1 MTVAISHPLPGVVQ
15 ALLDRP
21 AARNAI
27 NLDMVR
33 RLAEVMKDPQA
44 RVIVIGSTSP
54 EALSSGADIKL
65 DDAERAEVS
74 RELYRLYEMMRT
86 TDAII
91 VVALSGH
98 AVGGGAQLVVAAD
111 FTVASP
117 GATIRFRGPGHGL
130 AVGAWAL
137 PGLVGRGRAID
148 LTLGMRSVDALEAL
162 EIGLI
167 QRIEDSPLPY
177 ALTFAE
183 EISAL
188 SPSAVAAVKRISG
201 IADPLEALKAEREH
215 NDRWDGSI
223 PAKHGDDS
231 NLPR

>member
-27 NLDMVR
+27 NLEMVR
-33 RLAEVMKDPQA
+33 SLAEVMNDPQA
-44 RVIVIGSTSP
+44 RVIVLGSTSP
-54 EALSSGADIKL
+54 EALSSGADLKL
-65 DDAERAEVS
+65 ADAERAEVS
-74 RELYRLYEMMRT
+74 RDLYRLYETMRT

-91 VVALSGH
+91 LVALSGH
-98 AVGGGAQLVVAAD
+98 AVGGGAQLIVAAD

-117 GATIRFRGPGHGL
+117 GAIIRFRGPGHGL

-148 LTLGMRSVDALEAL
+148 LTLGMRSVDAQEAL

-167 QRIEDSPLPY
+167 QRIKDPPLPY

-183 EISAL
+183 DISGL

-201 IADPLEALKAEREH
+201 IADSLEALKTEREH
-215 NDRWDGSI
+215 NDPWDGAI
-223 PAKHGDDS
+223 PVEQADDS
-231 NLPR
+231 DLPR

>member
-1 MTVAISHPLPGVVQ
+1 MTVAISHPSPGVAQ

-27 NLDMVR
+27 DLEMVR
-33 RLAEVMKDPQA
+33 RLTEVVGDPGS
-44 RVIVIGSTSP
+44 RVIVLGSTSP
-54 EALSSGADIKL
+54 EALSSGADLKL
-65 DDAERAEVS
+65 PDAERAEVS

-86 TDAII
+86 TEAVIL
-91 VVALSGH
+91 VALSGH

-117 GATIRFRGPGHGL
+117 GASIRFRGPGHGL

-148 LTLGMRSVDALEAL
+148 LTLGMRPVDAHEAL
-162 EIGLI
+162 AIGLI
-167 QRIEDSPLPY
+167 QRIEDPPLPY
-177 ALTFAE
+177 ALAFAE
-183 EISAL
+183 EIIGL
-188 SPSAVAAVKRISG
+188 SPSAVAAVKRISNIG
-201 IADPLEALKAEREH
+201 DPLEALRAEREH

-223 PAKHGDDS
+223 PVEQGDDS
-231 NLPR
+231 D